1 MTVRDLLKRTPFRL
15 AATFSLFFIT
25 TIIALFTV
33 VYLVASAR
41 LVADIHDR
49 VETTLDS
56 LAALDGERTFDDLVG
71 LVASESESVR
81 DPDFIME
88 LVDKK
93 GNFLAGN
100 VRGVKDSNQWMT
112 LKRSDLFLT
121 LDRGEPDDEF
131 LAIWRPL
138 VKGKLLVGSDNSE
151 VKQMKS
157 FLQKLLGYG
166 LVAAF
171 LAIALCA
178 TYFARETQ
186 HRIDAFARPLARVSK
201 GEITARVPTSGQQD
215 DIDQVAMQ
223 VNGMLGNLQRLIENV
238 NQSSSDIAHDLKKP
252 LGRLRQRLEDAS
264 RGATDKVEFQGAI
277 HSALDDID
285 SISETF
291 DALLRITQIEAGA
304 RKSRFVTLDLTQVL
318 ADVRDVYD
326 IVAEDAG
333 DRLAF
338 TSGCSGPAHVRGDRE
353 LLVQLFANLIENSI
367 RHCPAGTEIAIH
379 LTSEPG
385 AFVVNVTDNGPGIPE
400 QERENVFRRLYRLE
414 RARSTD
420 GSGLGL
426 SLVAAVVELHGAKI
440 DLLDNGPGL
449 RAEVRFPMASQRA

>member
-1 MTVRDLLKRTPFRL
+1 MTARDLLKRTPFRL

-25 TIIALFTV
+25 TILALFLV

-41 LVADIHDR
+41 LVADIRDR

-88 LVDKK
+88 LVDKN

-100 VRGVKDSNQWMT
+100 VRDVKDSNQWMT
-112 LKRSDLFLT
+112 LRRSDLFLT

-166 LVAAF
+166 LIGAV

-186 HRIDAFARPLARVSK
+186 HRIDAFARPLERVSK
-201 GEITARVPTSGQQD
+201 GEIAARVPTSGQQD
-215 DIDQVAMQ
+215 DIDQVALQ

-252 LGRLRQRLEDAS
+252 LGRLRQRLDDAR
-264 RGATDKVEFQGAI
+264 RGAEGKQEFQSAIDGA
-277 HSALDDID
+277 LGDID

-291 DALLRITQIEAGA
+291 DALLRITQIDAGA
-304 RKSRFVTLDLTQVL
+304 RKSRFVTVDLALLL

-333 DRLAF
+333 DRLVF
-338 TSGCSGPAHVRGDRE
+338 SSDRTSPSCVRGDPE
-353 LLVQLFANLIENSI
+353 LLVQLFANLVENSI
-367 RHCPAGTEIAIH
+367 RHCPSGTEISIL
-379 LTSEPG
+379 LTTDHG
-385 AFVVNVTDNGPGIPE
+385 DHVVVVADNGPGIPE
-400 QERENVFRRLYRLE
+400 QERSNVFRRLYRLE

-426 SLVAAVVELHGAKI
+426 SLVAAIVELHGAKI
-440 DLLDNGPGL
+440 ELSDNAPGL
-449 RAEVRFPMASQRA
+449 RARVKCPAV

>member
-1 MTVRDLLKRTPFRL
+1 MTARDLLKHTPFRL
-15 AATFSLFFIT
+15 AATFSIFFIT
-25 TIIALFTV
+25 TILALFTV

-41 LVADIHDR
+41 LVADIRDR

-88 LVDKK
+88 LVDKNGK
-93 GNFLAGN
+93 FLAGN

-112 LKRSDLFLT
+112 LKRSDVFLT

-157 FLQKLLGYG
+157 FLLRLLGYG

-171 LAIALCA
+171 LALALCA
-178 TYFARETQ
+178 AYFARETQ
-186 HRIDAFARPLARVSK
+186 HRIDAFARPLARVSQ
-201 GEITARVPTSGQQD
+201 GEITARVPISGQQD
-215 DIDQVAMQ
+215 DIDQVASQ
-223 VNGMLGNLQRLIENV
+223 VNRMLGNLQRLIENV

-252 LGRLRQRLEDAS
+252 LGRLRQRLDDAR
-264 RGATDKVEFQGAI
+264 RGAGDKEEIRSAI
-277 HSALDDID
+277 DAALGDID

-304 RKSRFVTLDLTQVL
+304 RKSRFVTVDLALLL

-326 IVAEDAG
+326 VVAEDAG
-333 DRLAF
+333 DRFIYASDW
-338 TSGCSGPAHVRGDRE
+338 TGPAYVRGDPE
-353 LLVQLFANLIENSI
+353 LLVQLFANLVENSI
-367 RHCPAGTEIAIH
+367 RYSPTGTEITMR
-379 LTSEPG
+379 LTSRAG
-385 AFVVNVTDNGPGIPE
+385 SYVVEVADTGPGIPE
-400 QERENVFRRLYRLE
+400 YERENVFRRLYRLE
-414 RARSTD
+414 RARSTA

-426 SLVAAVVELHGAKI
+426 SLVAAIVELHAAKI
-440 DLLDNGPGL
+440 DLFDNAPGL
-449 RAEVRFPMASQRA
+449 RVEVKFPII

>member
-1 MTVRDLLKRTPFRL
+1 MTVRDLFKRTPLRL

-25 TIIALFTV
+25 TILSLFTV

-41 LVADIHDR
+41 LVADIRDR
-49 VETTLDS
+49 VETTVDS
-56 LAALDGERTFDDLVG
+56 LAALDGERTFDDLVA

-81 DPDFIME
+81 DPDFIIE

-100 VRGVKDSNQWMT
+100 VRGVRDSNQWMT

-166 LVAAF
+166 LLGAF

-178 TYFARETQ
+178 VYFARETQ
-186 HRIDAFARPLARVSK
+186 HRIDDFARPLGRVSR
-201 GEITARVPTSGQQD
+201 GEIAARVPISGQND
-215 DIDQVAMQ
+215 DIDQVALQ
-223 VNGMLGNLQRLIENV
+223 VNEMLEDLQRLIENV

-252 LGRLRQRLEDAS
+252 LGRLRQRLDDAR
-264 RGATDKVEFQGAI
+264 RGARNTEEFQAEI
-277 HSALDDID
+277 DAALNDID

-304 RKSRFVTLDLTQVL
+304 RKSRFVVIDLAAVL

-333 DRLAF
+333 DRLVY
-338 TSGCSGPAHVRGDRE
+338 SDECSGPAQVRGDPE
-353 LLVQLFANLIENSI
+353 LLVQLFANLVENSI
-367 RHCPAGTEIAIH
+367 RHCPKQTEIRLH
-379 LTSEPG
+379 LTSGPG
-385 AFVVNVTDNGPGIPE
+385 SFIVNVTDTGPGIPE
-400 QERENVFRRLYRLE
+400 HERQNVFRRLYRLE
-414 RARSTD
+414 RERTTD

-426 SLVAAVVELHGAKI
+426 SLVAAIVELHGAKI
-440 DLLDNGPGL
+440 ELFDSGPGL
-449 RAEVRFPMASQRA
+449 RVQVTFPSAGATA

>member
-1 MTVRDLLKRTPFRL
+1 MTARDLLKRTPFRL

-25 TIIALFTV
+25 TILALFTV
-33 VYLVASAR
+33 VYLVASDR
-41 LVADIHDR
+41 LVADIRDR

-56 LAALDGERTFDDLVG
+56 LAALDGERTFDDLVA

-100 VRGVKDSNQWMT
+100 VRDVKDSNQWMT

-178 TYFARETQ
+178 AYFARETQ
-186 HRIDAFARPLARVSK
+186 HRIDAFSRPLARVSK
-201 GEITARVPTSGQQD
+201 GEISARVPTSGQQD
-215 DIDQVAMQ
+215 DIDQVALQ
-223 VNGMLGNLQRLIENV
+223 VNAMLGNLQRLIENV
-238 NQSSSDIAHDLKKP
+238 NQSSADIAHDLKKP
-252 LGRLRQRLEDAS
+252 LGRLRQRLDDAR
-264 RGATDKVEFQGAI
+264 RGARNPEEFQGAI
-277 HSALDDID
+277 EGALGDLD

-304 RKSRFVTLDLTQVL
+304 RKSRFVTVDLALVL

-333 DRLAF
+333 DHLVY
-338 TSGCSGPAHVRGDRE
+338 TSDTSPPSHVRGDRE
-353 LLVQLFANLIENSI
+353 LLVQLFANLVENSI
-367 RHCPAGTEIAIH
+367 RHCPPGTEISIRLARDPEGYIVDV
-379 LTSEPG
+379 
-385 AFVVNVTDNGPGIPE
+385 ADNGHGIPE
-400 QERENVFRRLYRLE
+400 HERHNVFRRLYRLE
-414 RARSTD
+414 RERTTD

-426 SLVAAVVELHGAKI
+426 SLVAAIVELHGAKI
-440 DLLDNGPGL
+440 DLLDNSPGL
-449 RAEVRFPMASQRA
+449 RAQVRFPAV

>member
-15 AATFSLFFIT
+15 AVTFSLFFIT
-25 TIIALFTV
+25 TILALFTV

-41 LVADIHDR
+41 LVADIRDR

-56 LAALDGERTFDDLVG
+56 LAALDGERTFDDLVT

-81 DPDFIME
+81 DPDFIVE
-88 LVDKK
+88 LVDKN

-112 LKRSDLFLT
+112 LKRADLFLT

-138 VKGKLLVGSDNSE
+138 LKGKLLVGSDNSE

-157 FLQKLLGYG
+157 FLKKLLGYG
-166 LVAAF
+166 LLAAF

-201 GEITARVPTSGQQD
+201 GEIAARVPTSGQQD

-252 LGRLRQRLEDAS
+252 LGRLRQRLDDA
-264 RGATDKVEFQGAI
+264 RRQAATKEEFQGAI
-277 HSALDDID
+277 ESALGDID

-304 RKSRFVTLDLTQVL
+304 RKSRFVTVDLASLL

-326 IVAEDAG
+326 IVAEDSG
-333 DRLAF
+333 DRL
-338 TSGCSGPAHVRGDRE
+338 SYSSSCDGPAQVRGDPE
-353 LLVQLFANLIENSI
+353 LLVQLFANLVENSI
-367 RHCPAGTEIAIH
+367 RHCPADTAISIT
-379 LTSEPG
+379 LSAESG
-385 AFVVNVTDNGPGIPE
+385 AYIVSVADTGPGIPE
-400 QERENVFRRLYRLE
+400 QERQNVFRRLYRLE

-426 SLVAAVVELHGAKI
+426 SLVAAIVELHGAKI
-440 DLLDNGPGL
+440 ALSDNAPGL
-449 RAEVRFPMASQRA
+449 KAEVRFPAA

>member
-1 MTVRDLLKRTPFRL
+1 MTARDLLKRTPFRL
-15 AATFSLFFIT
+15 AAAFSLFFIT
-25 TIIALFTV
+25 TILALFTV

-88 LVDKK
+88 LVDKN

-100 VRGVKDSNQWMT
+100 VRGVKDSSQWMT
-112 LKRSDLFLT
+112 LKRANLFLT

-157 FLQKLLGYG
+157 FLLKLLGYG
-166 LVAAF
+166 LVAAV
-171 LAIALCA
+171 LALALCA
-178 TYFARETQ
+178 AYFARETQ
-186 HRIDAFARPLARVSK
+186 HRINAFARPLARVSQ
-201 GEITARVPTSGQQD
+201 GEITARVPISGQQD
-215 DIDQVAMQ
+215 DVDQVALQ
-223 VNGMLGNLQRLIENV
+223 VNRMLGNLQRLIENV

-252 LGRLRQRLEDAS
+252 LGRLRQRLDDAR
-264 RGATDKVEFQGAI
+264 RGATDKEAVRAAI
-277 HSALDDID
+277 EAALGDID

-304 RKSRFVTLDLTQVL
+304 RKSRFVTVDLALLL

-326 IVAEDAG
+326 VVAEDAG
-333 DRLAF
+333 DRLVYASDR
-338 TSGCSGPAHVRGDRE
+338 TGTAHVRGDPE
-353 LLVQLFANLIENSI
+353 LLVQLVANLVENSI
-367 RHCPAGTEIAIH
+367 RHSPTGTEITMR
-379 LTSEPG
+379 LTSRPG
-385 AFVVNVTDNGPGIPE
+385 SHVLAVADTGPGIPE
-400 QERENVFRRLYRLE
+400 LERKNVFRRLYRLE
-414 RARSTD
+414 RARSTA

-426 SLVAAVVELHGAKI
+426 SLVAAIVELHGAEI
-440 DLLDNGPGL
+440 ELLDNAPGL
-449 RAEVRFPMASQRA
+449 CVEVKFPLA

>member
-1 MTVRDLLKRTPFRL
+1 MTARDLLKHTPFRL
-15 AATFSLFFIT
+15 AATFSIFFIT
-25 TIIALFTV
+25 TILALFTV

-41 LVADIHDR
+41 LVADIRDR

-88 LVDKK
+88 LVDKN

-112 LKRSDLFLT
+112 LKRSDVFLT

-157 FLQKLLGYG
+157 FLLKLLGYG

-171 LAIALCA
+171 LALVLCA
-178 TYFARETQ
+178 AYFARETQ
-186 HRIDAFARPLARVSK
+186 HRIDAFARPLARVSQ
-201 GEITARVPTSGQQD
+201 GEITARVPISGQQD
-215 DIDQVAMQ
+215 DIDQVASQ
-223 VNGMLGNLQRLIENV
+223 VNRMLGNLQRLIENV

-252 LGRLRQRLEDAS
+252 LGRLRQRLDDAR
-264 RGATDKVEFQGAI
+264 RGAGNKDDFRNAI
-277 HSALDDID
+277 DAALGDID

-304 RKSRFVTLDLTQVL
+304 RKSRFVTVDLALLL

-326 IVAEDAG
+326 VVAEDAG
-333 DRLAF
+333 DRFICAPDH
-338 TSGCSGPAHVRGDRE
+338 TGPAYVRGDPE
-353 LLVQLFANLIENSI
+353 LLVQLFANLVENSI
-367 RHCPAGTEIAIH
+367 RHSPTGTEITMR
-379 LTSEPG
+379 LTLRAGSY
-385 AFVVNVTDNGPGIPE
+385 VVEVADTGPGIPE
-400 QERENVFRRLYRLE
+400 YERENVFRRLYRLE
-414 RARSTD
+414 RARSTA

-426 SLVAAVVELHGAKI
+426 NLVSAIVELHAAKI
-440 DLLDNGPGL
+440 DLFDNAPGL
-449 RAEVRFPMASQRA
+449 RVEVKFPVI

>member
-1 MTVRDLLKRTPFRL
+1 MTARDLLKRTPFRL
-15 AATFSLFFIT
+15 AATFSIFFIT
-25 TIIALFTV
+25 TILALFTV
-33 VYLVASAR
+33 VYLVASER

-56 LAALDGERTFDDLVG
+56 LAALDGERTFDDLVA
-71 LVASESESVR
+71 LVASESQSVR

-88 LVDKK
+88 LVDKN

-100 VRGVKDSNQWMT
+100 VRGVRDSNQWMT
-112 LKRSDLFLT
+112 LKRSDVFLT

-151 VKQMKS
+151 VKQVKS

-186 HRIDAFARPLARVSK
+186 HRIDAFSRPLARVSK
-201 GEITARVPTSGQQD
+201 GEISARVPISGQQD
-215 DIDQVAMQ
+215 DIDEVAQQ

-252 LGRLRQRLEDAS
+252 LGRLRQRLDDARRS
-264 RGATDKVEFQGAI
+264 ASDVDEFRRAVDA
-277 HSALDDID
+277 ALGDLD

-304 RKSRFVTLDLTQVL
+304 RKSRFVTLDLAPLL

-326 IVAEDAG
+326 VVAEDAG
-333 DRLAF
+333 DKLFYAPSH
-338 TSGCSGPAHVRGDRE
+338 SGSALVRGDPE
-353 LLVQLFANLIENSI
+353 LLVQLFANLVENSI
-367 RHCPAGTEIAIH
+367 RHCPSGTDITLQ

-385 AFVVNVTDNGPGIPE
+385 AYVVTVADNGPGIPE
-400 QERENVFRRLYRLE
+400 QERQNVFRRLYRLE

-426 SLVAAVVELHGAKI
+426 SLVAAIVELHGAHI
-440 DLLDNGPGL
+440 ALSDNSPGL
-449 RAEVRFPMASQRA
+449 RAEVRFPAI

>member
-1 MTVRDLLKRTPFRL
+1 PFRL

-25 TIIALFTV
+25 TILALFTV
-33 VYLVASAR
+33 VYLVSSAR
-41 LVADIHDR
+41 LVADIRDR

-56 LAALDGERTFDDLVG
+56 LAALDGDRTFDDLVA

-100 VRGVKDSNQWMT
+100 VRGVHDSNQWMT
-112 LKRSDLFLT
+112 LKRGDLFLT

-157 FLQKLLGYG
+157 FLQRLLGYG
-166 LVAAF
+166 LLAAC

-178 TYFARETQ
+178 AYFARETQ

-201 GEITARVPTSGQQD
+201 GEVTARVPISGQQD
-215 DIDQVAMQ
+215 DIDQVASQ

-252 LGRLRQRLEDAS
+252 LGRLRQRLDDARREAS
-264 RGATDKVEFQGAI
+264 DKEEFRGAID
-277 HSALDDID
+277 SALGDID
-285 SISETF
+285 SISATF

-304 RKSRFVTLDLTQVL
+304 RKSRFVTVDLAQLL

-326 IVAEDAG
+326 VVAEDAG
-333 DRLAF
+333 DRLVY
-338 TSGCSGPAHVRGDRE
+338 TSDIAVPAYVRGDPE
-353 LLVQLFANLIENSI
+353 LLVQLFANLVENSI
-367 RHCPAGTEIAIH
+367 RHCRPGTEITLRLSA
-379 LTSEPG
+379 G
-385 AFVVNVTDNGPGIPE
+385 DGVFVADVADNGPGIPE
-400 QERENVFRRLYRLE
+400 HERNNVFRRLYRLE

-426 SLVAAVVELHGAKI
+426 SLVAAIVELHGAKI
-440 DLLDNGPGL
+440 ELFDNGPGL
-449 RAEVRFPMASQRA
+449 RAEVRFPIV

>member
-1 MTVRDLLKRTPFRL
+1 MTARELLKRTPFRL
-15 AATFSLFFIT
+15 AATFSIFFIT
-25 TIIALFTV
+25 TILALFTV

-41 LVADIHDR
+41 LVADIRDR

-71 LVASESESVR
+71 LVASEAESVR

-88 LVDKK
+88 LVDKN

-100 VRGVKDSNQWMT
+100 VRGVRDSNQWMT
-112 LKRSDLFLT
+112 LKRSDVFLT

-157 FLQKLLGYG
+157 FLQKLLGFG

-178 TYFARETQ
+178 AYFARETQ
-186 HRIDAFARPLARVSK
+186 HRINAFARPLARVSK
-201 GEITARVPTSGQQD
+201 GEISARVPISGQQD
-215 DIDQVAMQ
+215 DIDQVALQ

-252 LGRLRQRLEDAS
+252 LSRLRQRLDDARRS
-264 RGATDKVEFQGAI
+264 IVDKEEFNDAIEGAL
-277 HSALDDID
+277 SDID

-304 RKSRFVTLDLTQVL
+304 RKSRFVTVDLARVL
-318 ADVRDVYD
+318 GDVRDVYD
-326 IVAEDAG
+326 VVAEDAG
-333 DRLAF
+333 DRLVY
-338 TSGCSGPAHVRGDRE
+338 TSAVAKVANVHGDPE
-353 LLVQLFANLIENSI
+353 LLVQLFANLVENSI
-367 RHCPAGTEIAIH
+367 RHCPAGTEISMH
-379 LTSEPG
+379 LRIEPG
-385 AFVVNVTDNGPGIPE
+385 VFVVAVADTGPGIPE
-400 QERENVFRRLYRLE
+400 QERANVFRRLYRLE

-426 SLVAAVVELHGAKI
+426 SLVAAIVELHGARI
-440 DLLDNGPGL
+440 ELFDNAPGL
-449 RAEVRFPMASQRA
+449 RAEVRFPAV

>member
-1 MTVRDLLKRTPFRL
+1 MTARDLLKRTPFRL

-25 TIIALFTV
+25 TILALFTV

-41 LVADIHDR
+41 LAADIRDR

-88 LVDKK
+88 LVDKN

-166 LVAAF
+166 LLGAI

-178 TYFARETQ
+178 AYFARETQ
-186 HRIDAFARPLARVSK
+186 HRIDAFARPLARVSQ

-215 DIDQVAMQ
+215 DIDQVASQ
-223 VNGMLGNLQRLIENV
+223 VNAMLSDLQRLIENV

-252 LGRLRQRLEDAS
+252 LGRLRQRLDDAR
-264 RGATDKVEFQGAI
+264 RGAEDRHEFQSAIDGAL
-277 HSALDDID
+277 SDLD

-304 RKSRFVTLDLTQVL
+304 RKSRFVTVDLAILL

-333 DRLAF
+333 HRLTY
-338 TSGCSGPAHVRGDRE
+338 TSSSATPTPTHVRGDPE
-353 LLVQLFANLIENSI
+353 LLVQLFANLVENSI
-367 RHCPAGTEIAIH
+367 RHCPTGTEISISLAA
-379 LTSEPG
+379 EPG
-385 AFVVNVTDNGPGIPE
+385 IYVVNIRDSGPGIPE
-400 QERENVFRRLYRLE
+400 DERQNVFRRLYRIE

-426 SLVAAVVELHGAKI
+426 SLVAAIVELHGAKI
-440 DLLDNGPGL
+440 ALLDNAPGL
-449 RAEVRFPMASQRA
+449 NAEVRFPIP

>member
-1 MTVRDLLKRTPFRL
+1 MTARDLLKRTPFRL
-15 AATFSLFFIT
+15 AATFSIFFIT
-25 TIIALFTV
+25 TILALFTV

-41 LVADIHDR
+41 LVADIRDR

-88 LVDKK
+88 LVDKN

-157 FLQKLLGYG
+157 FLQRLLGYG
-166 LVAAF
+166 LLGAI

-178 TYFARETQ
+178 AYFARETQ
-186 HRIDAFARPLARVSK
+186 HRIDAFARPLARVSQ

-215 DIDQVAMQ
+215 DIDQVASQ

-252 LGRLRQRLEDAS
+252 LGRLRQRLDDAR
-264 RGATDKVEFQGAI
+264 RGAKDKEEFQGAI
-277 HSALDDID
+277 DGALSDLD

-304 RKSRFVTLDLTQVL
+304 RKSRFVTVDLAMLL

-333 DRLAF
+333 DRLTY
-338 TSGCSGPAHVRGDRE
+338 TSALTGSAHVRGDPE
-353 LLVQLFANLIENSI
+353 LLVQLFANLVENSI
-367 RHCPAGTEIAIH
+367 RHCPANTEIAI
-379 LTSEPG
+379 SIAVEPG
-385 AFVVNVTDNGPGIPE
+385 TYVVNVRDSGPGIPDH
-400 QERENVFRRLYRLE
+400 ERQNVFRRLYRIE

-426 SLVAAVVELHGAKI
+426 SLVAAIVELHGAKI
-440 DLLDNGPGL
+440 ALLDNAPGL
-449 RAEVRFPMASQRA
+449 NAEVRFPST

>member
-1 MTVRDLLKRTPFRL
+1 MTARDLLKRTPFRL
-15 AATFSLFFIT
+15 AATFSIFFIT
-25 TIIALFTV
+25 TILALFTV

-41 LVADIHDR
+41 LVTDIRDR

-56 LAALDGERTFDDLVG
+56 LAALDGERTFDDLVA

-100 VRGVKDSNQWMT
+100 VRDVKASNQWMT

-157 FLQKLLGYG
+157 FLQRLLGYG
-166 LVAAF
+166 LLAAF

-178 TYFARETQ
+178 AYFARETQ
-186 HRIDAFARPLARVSK
+186 HRIDAFSRPLARVSQ
-201 GEITARVPTSGQQD
+201 GEITARVPTSGQED

-223 VNGMLGNLQRLIENV
+223 VNSMLGNLQRLIENV

-252 LGRLRQRLEDAS
+252 LGRLRQRLDDAR
-264 RGATDKVEFQGAI
+264 RGATSNEEFQAAI
-277 HSALDDID
+277 DAALGDID

-304 RKSRFVTLDLTQVL
+304 RKSRFVTVDLALLLT
-318 ADVRDVYD
+318 DVRDVYD
-326 IVAEDAG
+326 VVAEDSGA
-333 DRLAF
+333 RLGY
-338 TSGCSGPAHVRGDRE
+338 TSACTEPAHVRGDPE
-353 LLVQLFANLIENSI
+353 LLVQLFANLVENSI
-367 RHCPAGTEIAIH
+367 RHCPAGTEIEMH
-379 LTSEPG
+379 LTTEPG
-385 AFVVNVTDNGPGIPE
+385 FHVVTVSDTGPGIPA
-400 QERENVFRRLYRLE
+400 QERDNVFRRLYRLE

-426 SLVAAVVELHGAKI
+426 SLVAAIVELHGAKI
-440 DLLDNGPGL
+440 KLSDNAPGL
-449 RAEVRFPMASQRA
+449 RAEVRFPAV

>member
-25 TIIALFTV
+25 TILTLFTV

-41 LVADIHDR
+41 LAADIRDR

-56 LAALDGERTFDDLVG
+56 LAALDGERTFDDLVA

-100 VRGVKDSNQWMT
+100 VRGVKDSSQWMT

-166 LVAAF
+166 LLAAI

-178 TYFARETQ
+178 AYFARETQ
-186 HRIDAFARPLARVSK
+186 TRIDAFARPLARVSH
-201 GEITARVPTSGQQD
+201 GEITARVPISGQHD
-215 DIDQVAMQ
+215 DIDQVALQ
-223 VNGMLGNLQRLIENV
+223 VNGMLGDLQRLIENV

-252 LGRLRQRLEDAS
+252 LGRLRQRLDDAR
-264 RGATDKVEFQGAI
+264 RGAADHEEFRNAI
-277 HSALDDID
+277 DAALGDID
-285 SISETF
+285 SITETF

-304 RKSRFVTLDLTQVL
+304 RKSRFVTVDLAAVL

-333 DRLAF
+333 DRLIYKMDRP
-338 TSGCSGPAHVRGDRE
+338 GPAHVRGDPE
-353 LLVQLFANLIENSI
+353 LLVQLFANLVENSI
-367 RHCPAGTEIAIH
+367 RHCPRGTEIT
-379 LTSEPG
+379 LCLRSGPG
-385 AFVVNVTDNGPGIPE
+385 DFVVDVADTGPGIPE
-400 QERENVFRRLYRLE
+400 HERENVFRRLYRLE

-426 SLVAAVVELHGAKI
+426 SLVAAIVELHGAKI
-440 DLLDNGPGL
+440 ELSDNGPGL
-449 RAEVRFPMASQRA
+449 KAEVRFPSIS

>member
-1 MTVRDLLKRTPFRL
+1 MTARDLLKRTPFRL

-25 TIIALFTV
+25 TILALFTV

-41 LVADIHDR
+41 LVTDIRDR

-88 LVDKK
+88 LVDKN

-157 FLQKLLGYG
+157 FLQRLLGYG
-166 LVAAF
+166 LLGAI

-178 TYFARETQ
+178 AYFARETQ
-186 HRIDAFARPLARVSK
+186 HRIDAFARPLARVSQ

-215 DIDQVAMQ
+215 DIDQVASQ

-252 LGRLRQRLEDAS
+252 LGRLRQRLDDAR
-264 RGATDKVEFQGAI
+264 RGAKDKDEFQSAIDGAL
-277 HSALDDID
+277 SDLD

-304 RKSRFVTLDLTQVL
+304 RKSRFVTVDLTTLL

-326 IVAEDAG
+326 IVAEDTG
-333 DRLAF
+333 GRLTYA
-338 TSGCSGPAHVRGDRE
+338 SAIVGPAHVRGDPE
-353 LLVQLFANLIENSI
+353 LLVQLFANLVENSI
-367 RHCPAGTEIAIH
+367 RHCPTGTEISISLAV
-379 LTSEPG
+379 EPG
-385 AFVVNVTDNGPGIPE
+385 TYVVNIRDSGPGIPE
-400 QERENVFRRLYRLE
+400 DERQNVFRRLYRVE

-426 SLVAAVVELHGAKI
+426 SLVAAIVELHGAKI
-440 DLLDNGPGL
+440 ALLDNAPGL
-449 RAEVRFPMASQRA
+449 NAEVRFPIA